1 MQNLYIGYHFK
12 VEPKEL
18 GSEILIAELGEL
30 PFDSF
35 IETENGFSA
44 YIPKENW
51 TENILEDIYILNNPE
66 FKISYT
72 IEEIEQKNWNA
83 EWEKNFDPIDV
94 DGLCHVR
101 APFHPKTDAKYDI
114 VIEPKMSFG
123 TGHHETTHMM
133 IQHLLEMDVEG
144 LKTLDM
150 GCGTAILAILAEM
163 KGAQPIDAIDI
174 DNWCYLNSIENAER
188 NNCKHISVYEGDA
201 SLLAGKKYDLIKDTS
216 GFWKVTTDSISEGF
230 HYYSLLIDGVAV
242 ADPASETFYG
252 MGRMASGIEIPFSGG
267 AYYALRNVPHGD
279 IRIKKYFC
287 YYYCFTFK
295 MLFLVKLISL

>member
-1 MQNLYIGYHFK
+1 MQNTYIGYHFK

-51 TENILEDIYILNNPE
+51 NENILEDIYILQNPE

-72 IEEIEQKNWNA
+72 FEEIEQENWNA

-101 APFHPKTDAKYDI
+101 APFHPKTDAEFDI

-133 IQHLLEMDVEG
+133 IQHLLEMNIKG

-174 DNWCYLNSIENAER
+174 DNWCFLNSIENAER
-188 NNCKHISVYEGDA
+188 NNCKHINIYEGDA
-201 SLLAGKKYDLIKDTS
+201 SLLAGKKYDLIIANINRNILLNDMQTYVDCLNPNGVILFS
-216 GFWKVTTDSISEGF
+216 GFYEQDIPHIDASCTEKGLTFTKKIIRNNWV
-230 HYYSLLIDGVAV
+230 SL
-242 ADPASETFYG
+242 
-252 MGRMASGIEIPFSGG
+252 
-267 AYYALRNVPHGD
+267 
-279 IRIKKYFC
+279 KY
-287 YYYCFTFK
+287 
-295 MLFLVKLISL
+295 VN